1 MRCFFFIISFR
12 QFLRIS
18 TFFTLISAQRPEDP
32 GAPRDFEPGAGAP
45 VGNRFCRGRNRRPGP
60 RRDGCRRGGP
70 GAVTPT
76 PATSRPMP
84 DLPTRGD
91 GTLRGSVSGKDG
103 SGLEWQGGQPEG
115 SRGELRG
122 DFATSRGKS
131 REPRSRPGSRQGSRS
146 RPRRS
151 RHSFSSCRAH
161 IFC

>member
-1 MRCFFFIISFR
+1 MRFFQNFFSPSFSY
-12 QFLRIS
+12 FN
-18 TFFTLISAQRPEDP
+18 FFSMISAQRPEDP
-32 GAPRDFEPGAGAP
+32 GAARDVESGAGTP

-70 GAVTPT
+70 GALTPT

-84 DLPTRGD
+84 HLPTRGD

-103 SGLEWQGGQPEG
+103 GGLEWQGGQPEG

-122 DFATSRGKS
+122 GLATSRRQS
-131 REPRSRPGSRQGSRS
+131 RDPGSRPGSRQGPRS
-146 RPRRS
+146 RPGRS
-151 RHSFSSCRAH
+151 HHSSFSRAH